1 MISRVFGTFAIPKNI
16 FQIPELP
23 KTRSGKI
30 LRRLLKQLLNYNDKR
45 VKIKDTSTM
54 LNPKIIPVIKRE
66 ILQYAEN

>member
-1 MISRVFGTFAIPKNI
+1 MISKVFGTFAIPKNI

-30 LRRLLKQLLNYNDKR
+30 LRRLLKQLLNYNNKR
-45 VKIKDTSTM
+45 GKIIDLSTM

-66 ILQYAEN
+66 IFRYAKN